1 MSLCVTMSVLS
12 VKTKGGNVEL
22 ETKGPHLNAK
32 DFKPLHKIHS
42 LQYLK
47 NTVGYFI
54 FALSSGPLPVLL
66 HASLTTKIATLRSF
80 VRQMESKIL
89 QLPAF
94 NATLYIIN

>member
-1 MSLCVTMSVLS
+1 MQKISSHCIKYIVSNIL
-12 VKTKGGNVEL
+12 
-22 ETKGPHLNAK
+22 K
-32 DFKPLHKIHS
+32 D
-42 LQYLK
+42 
-47 NTVGYFI
+47 TVGYLI